1 MFNVTGSTEQGRT
14 LEGLTA
20 QDILLG
26 FHKSVSS
33 LLKLTVVDLINMTN
47 PQEELISFIEGG
59 LMQPALESLYQAVSA
74 QIAKIY
80 LLDEQKP
87 FDVQEIILETRLQLR
102 GVGFWITE
110 CALLVLAAGSIY
122 RAFAFRSSGSRAVKL
137 SRMDQFDLDSIN
149 DIQKIG
155 YQYNGMMAA
164 NLVLND
170 DMVLPQWTY
179 DSFVIPELQGDLQHT
194 FDQTPGSPNDRVKAT
209 IPSLQATANCTA
221 LDLLSPRFNATTGTL
236 TYTLNPPYGGHSA
249 GKNSS
254 ILLNREGA
262 FAAWLDLSGQAY
274 HCPEYVVLAGRR
286 HTDNS
291 VDVTALHCSPY
302 LDRVDT
308 HVALTFPDLK
318 ADRNAAPRADESTR
332 AFVTTV
338 EIPGIGENLLE
349 PYTDAEAFRALG
361 TVDGFFGTL
370 VGNGAA
376 LVADADALRD
386 AVEALYPHVVA
397 QVLHTN
403 RVVAP
408 PAAAEVFDATLEL
421 HDRLRLKQTAVST
434 RALQGLLAVLVLGAA
449 ATFLL
454 ADTREV
460 LPKNTRSIAA
470 VASLLV
476 DSEQSPGT

>member
-1 MFNVTGSTEQGRT
+1 MRAGIHALWHAASRKQYCVTATSLAIVLSPFLTIFAS
-14 LEGLTA
+14 GLYSA
-20 QDILLG
+20 EE
-26 FHKSVSS
+26 VSQ
-33 LLKLTVVDLINMTN
+33 VM
-47 PQEELISFIEGG
+47 
-59 LMQPALESLYQAVSA
+59 
-74 QIAKIY
+74 
-80 LLDEQKP
+80 
-87 FDVQEIILETRLQLR
+87 
-102 GVGFWITE
+102 
-110 CALLVLAAGSIY
+110 SI
-122 RAFAFRSSGSRAVKL
+122 KL

-155 YQYNGMMAA
+155 YQYNGMMTA

-194 FDQTPGSPNDRVKAT
+194 FDQTPGSPDDRVKAT

-221 LDLLSPRFNATTGTL
+221 LDLPSPRFNATTGTL
-236 TYTLNPPYGGHSA
+236 TCTLNPPCGGHSA

-302 LDRVDT
+302 LDRVDI

-338 EIPGIGENLLE
+338 EILGIGENLLE
-349 PYTDAEAFRALG
+349 PYTDVEVFWALG
-361 TVDGFFGTL
+361 TVDGFFG
-370 VGNGAA
+370 A
-376 LVADADALRD
+376 
-386 AVEALYPHVVA
+386 
-397 QVLHTN
+397 
-403 RVVAP
+403 
-408 PAAAEVFDATLEL
+408 LEL
-421 HDRLRLKQTAVST
+421 HDRLRLKQTAAST
-434 RALQGLLAVLVLGAA
+434 RALQGLLAVLVLDAA

-460 LPKNTRSIAA
+460 LPKNPRSIAA